1 MKKISGMSLTV
12 LLIISFAANC
22 FAFPAPGTY
31 ESMEKDN
38 IPPGENAAT
47 AARYSFVIEKSENKY
62 FGTFNELRQGGVRS
76 EWSVPLSIVKNNEGR
91 YLIECVFDSG
101 ERKFNGVREL
111 EEISDA
117 SFKMYAGQ
125 TDNKDKVVVGVF
137 LKTK

>member
-1 MKKISGMSLTV
+1 MKKRFGMGLTV
-12 LLIISFAANC
+12 LLLVSFAASC

-38 IPPGENAAT
+38 IPPGENAVT

-62 FGTFNELRQGGVRS
+62 YGTFNELRKGGVQS
-76 EWSVPLSIVKNNEGR
+76 EWSAPVSIVKNNEGR

-101 ERKFNGVREL
+101 GSKTTGVREI

-117 SFKMYAGQ
+117 SFKMYSGQ
-125 TDNKDKVVVGVF
+125 SEQDKVVVGVF